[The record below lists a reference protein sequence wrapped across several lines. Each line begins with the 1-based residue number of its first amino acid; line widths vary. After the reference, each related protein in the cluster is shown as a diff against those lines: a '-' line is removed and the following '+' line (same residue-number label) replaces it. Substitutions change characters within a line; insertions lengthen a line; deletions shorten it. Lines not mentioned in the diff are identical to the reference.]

1 MRIFITGAT
10 GFIGY
15 LVTRLLREQQYDIHA
30 LVCPASEVAEMKI
43 PFLWAFTG
51 SRIKRN
57 HVAGFLRCNQGSLD
71 RF

>member
-30 LVCPASEVAEMKI
+30 LVCPVSEVAELKK
-43 PFLWAFTG
+43 LGVELT
-51 SRIKRN
+51 RISLPGC
-57 HVAGFLRCNQGSLD
+57 AGTIASST
-71 RF
+71 